1 MQIIESGT
9 DLARWEEEP
18 KLQKKREVVLNKLR
32 EQLNSPQPEAKKVP
46 KRFIA
51 NTSLKAGDAVSYELV
66 SGNYIILKVIEIVEE
81 WHGDR
86 YPLFEMCDWEGKE
99 IPSKEEI
106 DQLELKIKI
115 YEGGKQEVV
124 KIAIYPAGK
133 RDSTLKR
140 IKVVAEDVKV
150 VLDIGSPYTILCWKD
165 FDDYVDTL

>member
-1 MQIIESGT
+1 
-9 DLARWEEEP
+9 
-18 KLQKKREVVLNKLR
+18 
-32 EQLNSPQPEAKKVP
+32 
-46 KRFIA
+46 
-51 NTSLKAGDAVSYELV
+51 
-66 SGNYIILKVIEIVEE
+66 
-81 WHGDR
+81 
-86 YPLFEMCDWEGKE
+86 MCDWEGKE

-165 FDDYVDTL
+165 FDDYVNTL